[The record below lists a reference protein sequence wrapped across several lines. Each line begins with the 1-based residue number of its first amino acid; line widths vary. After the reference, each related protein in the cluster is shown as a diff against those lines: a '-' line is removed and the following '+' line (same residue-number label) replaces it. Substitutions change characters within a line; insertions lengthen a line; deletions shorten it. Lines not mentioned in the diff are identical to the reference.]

1 MQTRNLT
8 RGPAGKDV
16 RRAVDA
22 IAKPLAGGTAAGVWG
37 RSALSECSLLGRGPR
52 EEGPGGCAESRSAVS
67 KVYPLFVFVK
77 KISTLQLNG
86 PVHAAAY
93 ISNCNW
99 SLLFEN
105 TRLTPESHARQSW
118 AHTSRPRVPAATP
131 RGRPARCLSRGCP
144 SALLRLVPRIRD
156 SGDHRHNH

>member
-1 MQTRNLT
+1 M
-8 RGPAGKDV
+8 

-77 KISTLQLNG
+77 KNLHI
-86 PVHAAAY
+86 AAQR
-93 ISNCNW
+93 SSPRC
-99 SLLFEN
+99 SLYFKL
-105 TRLTPESHARQSW
+105 
-118 AHTSRPRVPAATP
+118 
-131 RGRPARCLSRGCP
+131 
-144 SALLRLVPRIRD
+144 
-156 SGDHRHNH
+156 